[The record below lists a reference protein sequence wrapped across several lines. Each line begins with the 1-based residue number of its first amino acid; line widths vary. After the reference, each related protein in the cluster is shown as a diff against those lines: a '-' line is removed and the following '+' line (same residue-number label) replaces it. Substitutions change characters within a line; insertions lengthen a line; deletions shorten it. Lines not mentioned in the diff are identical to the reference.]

1 MPSLISPS
9 TPTLVSASAKLQWV
23 VIISTLII
31 GFVIMIS
38 NKNPYWL
45 SENNEGKTSPHAV
58 ITRNQENESEETL
71 LLSSSSSSSFRRT
84 DNSRILSEQLSKLQ
98 GLEEGLARARSG
110 IRNAAGNQTSHEEDK
125 HSIYRNAGEFHWS
138 YSKMEKMFKIYVY
151 EEGNPPL
158 FHNGPYKGL
167 YSTEGMFINGI
178 ETSKQLRT
186 WDPDRAHVYFLPFSI
201 KVMVRYLYESDSQDI
216 EPIKRTIAE
225 YVDIIARKYP
235 YWNRSSGA
243 DHSMLSCHDWGP
255 RTSSSIPMLY
265 KNSIR
270 ALCNANTSE
279 GFNPSKDLSFPEINL
294 RKGNLPVIVEGL
306 PPSDRS
312 ILGFFAGRLHG
323 NIRVILVQHWKD
335 KDDKILVYDH
345 LPAGISYGTMMRQSK
360 FCLCPSGY
368 EVASPRI
375 VESIYSEC
383 VPVLISDHYVP
394 PFSDVLN
401 WNSFSV
407 QIRVNEIPNLK
418 TILLSITEERYLEL
432 HKNLKQV
439 LKHFMINDPPV
450 RHDAFYMTIHS
461 IWLRRLNI
469 RINT

>member
-9 TPTLVSASAKLQWV
+9 TPTFSSSASSKLQWV
-23 VIISTLII
+23 VISSILII

-38 NKNPYWL
+38 NKNPDCL
-45 SENNEGKTSPHAV
+45 SENNGGKTSPHAV
-58 ITRNQENESEETL
+58 TTHNQENENGEAL

-110 IRNAAGNQTSHEEDK
+110 IRNAARNQTSHGEDK
-125 HSIYRNAGEFHWS
+125 NSIYRNAGEFHWS

-151 EEGNPPL
+151 E
-158 FHNGPYKGL
+158 GL

-186 WDPDRAHVYFLPFSI
+186 RDPDRAHVYFLPFSI

-216 EPIKRTIAE
+216 EPIKRTITE
-225 YVDIIARKYP
+225 YVDVIARKYP

-323 NIRVILVQHWKD
+323 NIRVILVQHWKY
-335 KDDKILVYDH
+335 KDDKILVYEH
-345 LPAGISYGTMMRQSK
+345 LPAGISYGTMMRKSR
-360 FCLCPSGY
+360 FCLRPSGY

-375 VESIYSEC
+375 VESFYSEC

-407 QIRVNEIPNLK
+407 QVRVNEIPNLK
-418 TILLSITEERYLEL
+418 TILMSITEERYLEL

-439 LKHFMINDPPV
+439 LKHFMVNDPPV
-450 RHDAFYMTIHS
+450 RYDAFYMTIHS